1 MIELN
6 RIYNMDCLEG
16 MKLIPDGTVD
26 LIVTDPPY
34 LLENSGGGL
43 YKTADKQYIKE
54 LQEIK
59 DGFDIRI
66 LDECCRVMKAINIY
80 LWCSQKQI
88 PLYID
93 YFVKGRGCNWNLL
106 TWHKTNPIPACGNKY
121 VTDTEYC
128 LFFRDKGV
136 KLYGNVETKATYYL
150 SPLNTKDKRQ
160 WYHPTIKPLA
170 YFQRHIINSSG
181 MGGVVLDPF
190 MGSGTTAVAC
200 MKEQRNFI
208 GFELNS
214 EYYKNACRRIE
225 EEKQQTF
232 IF

>member
-160 WYHPTIKPLA
+160 WHHPTIKPLA

-181 MGGVVLDPF
+181 MGGGGTRPVHGKWNN
-190 MGSGTTAVAC
+190 GSGLYERAT
-200 MKEQRNFI
+200 QLYR
-208 GFELNS
+208 L
-214 EYYKNACRRIE
+214 RI
-225 EEKQQTF
+225 KLGVL
-232 IF
+232 